1 MSKNTSITLG
11 DHFENFINIQLS
23 SGRFSST
30 SEVLRAG
37 LRLLEN
43 NESRLKVLRNHLSK
57 SEAQADLGEFVDYSL
72 NGLIAE
78 MDAEYKASNSERVVL
93 KSHQPLTKI

>member
-11 DHFENFINIQLS
+11 DHFEKFINAQLS
-23 SGRFSST
+23 SGRFNST

-43 NESRLKVLRNHLSK
+43 NESKLKVLRDHLAI
-57 SEAQADLGEFVDYSL
+57 SEEQADRGEFVDYSL

-78 MDAEYKASNSERVVL
+78 MDADYEPDKN
-93 KSHQPLTKI
+93 K

>member
-11 DHFENFINIQLS
+11 DHFEKFINAQLS
-23 SGRFSST
+23 SGRFNST

-43 NESRLKVLRNHLSK
+43 NESKLKVLRDHLAK
-57 SEAQADLGEFVDYSL
+57 SEAQADQGEFVDYSL

-78 MDAEYKASNSERVVL
+78 MDADYESN
-93 KSHQPLTKI
+93 KHK

>member
-11 DHFENFINIQLS
+11 DHFESFVNSQLN

-30 SEVLRAG
+30 SEVVCAG

-43 NESRLKVLRNHLSK
+43 NESKLRALRDHLAI
-57 SEAQADLGEFVDYSL
+57 SEAQANRGEFVDYSL

-78 MDAEYKASNSERVVL
+78 MDAEYKSS
-93 KSHQPLTKI
+93 K

>member
-23 SGRFSST
+23 SGRFNST

-43 NESRLKVLRNHLSK
+43 SESKLKVLRDHLAR
-57 SEAQADLGEFVDYSL
+57 SEMQADMGEFVEYSL

-78 MDAEYKASNSERVVL
+78 MDAEYKASNCE
-93 KSHQPLTKI
+93 

>member
-11 DHFENFINIQLS
+11 DHFEKFINAQLN
-23 SGRFSST
+23 SGRFNST

-43 NESRLKVLRNHLSK
+43 NESKVKVLRDHLAK
-57 SEAQADLGEFVDYSL
+57 SEAQADQGEFVDYSL

-78 MDAEYKASNSERVVL
+78 MDADYEPDKN
-93 KSHQPLTKI
+93 K

>member
-11 DHFENFINIQLS
+11 DHFEKFINAQLS
-23 SGRFSST
+23 SGRFNST

-43 NESRLKVLRNHLSK
+43 NESKLQVLRDHLAK
-57 SEAQADLGEFVDYSL
+57 SEAQANHGEFVDYSL

-78 MDAEYKASNSERVVL
+78 MDADYESSNN
-93 KSHQPLTKI
+93 K

>member
-11 DHFENFINIQLS
+11 DHFEKFINTQLS
-23 SGRFSST
+23 SGRFNST

-43 NESRLKVLRNHLSK
+43 NESKLKVLRDHLAK
-57 SEAQADLGEFVDYSL
+57 SEAQADQGEFVDYSL
-72 NGLIAE
+72 NRLIAE
-78 MDAEYKASNSERVVL
+78 MDADYESN
-93 KSHQPLTKI
+93 KHK

>member
-11 DHFENFINIQLS
+11 DHFEKFINSQLS
-23 SGRFSST
+23 SGRFNST

-43 NESRLKVLRNHLSK
+43 NENRLKVLRDHLAI
-57 SEAQADLGEFVDYSL
+57 SEAQADRGEFVDYSL

-78 MDAEYKASNSERVVL
+78 MDADYESSNN
-93 KSHQPLTKI
+93 K